1 MPWSN
6 QSGNG
11 GWKGGGGNNGGP
23 WGQGPQNPR
32 PGGGG
37 GGSPDLEEIL
47 RRGQDRLRRAMPGGG
62 GSGGGGRGSGLA
74 FGGLVVVGL
83 AVIWALNAI
92 HVVEPGENG
101 VKILLGQPRDELS
114 PPGLHMTLWPL
125 ETFETV
131 PAVENR
137 LQIGG
142 TGGSDTSGLMLSGD
156 QNLVDVKFSVLSFV
170 SDPQAYLFNVDDA
183 PGMLRQVSESAMRE
197 VVGRNPVDDLF
208 RDDRAAIAEMVRA
221 ITQQTLDNYGA
232 GITINAVSIEETA
245 PPTQVASAFEEVQ
258 RATQDQ
264 DRFVDEANI
273 YRNQQLG
280 RARGEAAQINED
292 ALAYRNRVVQEAI
305 GESQRFASILEAYEQ
320 APEVTRRRLY
330 LETMEGVLRDSNKV
344 IMDGNGDANG
354 VVPYLPLTELD
365 RLRNTNNTGN
375 TNQGGTGN
383 GNGAAAASIPPSGT
397 SANTQGR
404 N

>member
-1 MPWSN
+1 M
-6 QSGNG
+6 
-11 GWKGGGGNNGGP
+11 
-23 WGQGPQNPR
+23 
-32 PGGGG
+32 
-37 GGSPDLEEIL
+37 
-47 RRGQDRLRRAMPGGG
+47 
-62 GSGGGGRGSGLA
+62 
-74 FGGLVVVGL
+74 
-83 AVIWALNAI
+83 
-92 HVVEPGENG
+92 
-101 VKILLGQPRDELS
+101 
-114 PPGLHMTLWPL
+114 
-125 ETFETV
+125 
-131 PAVENR
+131 
-137 LQIGG
+137 
-142 TGGSDTSGLMLSGD
+142 
-156 QNLVDVKFSVLSFV
+156 

-344 IMDGNGDANG
+344 IMDSNGDASG
-354 VVPYLPLTELD
+354 VVPYLPLTEID
-365 RLRNTNNTGN
+365 RLRNTNNTN
-375 TNQGGTGN
+375 TNQDGA
-383 GNGAAAASIPPSGT
+383 GNGAGAAASIPASGT

>member
-1 MPWSN
+1 M
-6 QSGNG
+6 
-11 GWKGGGGNNGGP
+11 
-23 WGQGPQNPR
+23 
-32 PGGGG
+32 
-37 GGSPDLEEIL
+37 
-47 RRGQDRLRRAMPGGG
+47 
-62 GSGGGGRGSGLA
+62 
-74 FGGLVVVGL
+74 
-83 AVIWALNAI
+83 
-92 HVVEPGENG
+92 
-101 VKILLGQPRDELS
+101 
-114 PPGLHMTLWPL
+114 
-125 ETFETV
+125 
-131 PAVENR
+131 
-137 LQIGG
+137 
-142 TGGSDTSGLMLSGD
+142 
-156 QNLVDVKFSVLSFV
+156 

-330 LETMEGVLRDSNKV
+330 LETMEGLSL
-344 IMDGNGDANG
+344 IH
-354 VVPYLPLTELD
+354 
-365 RLRNTNNTGN
+365 
-375 TNQGGTGN
+375 
-383 GNGAAAASIPPSGT
+383 I
-397 SANTQGR
+397 
-404 N
+404 